1 MKRKK
6 IWIIVPIVCVAIG
19 MMLYLKFYPR
29 KPEPWEQVT
38 IATATLGGTY
48 YLLGDELS
56 GILERLP
63 GKPIERVMAEPSA
76 GAVKNI
82 ELLMD
87 PNSTANVAFAMKSAL
102 VQASRENPEVQQELR
117 VLARLYMD
125 VVQVVVR
132 RDTNIETIDDFR
144 KFFQEKKSRKI
155 FTGPERSGT
164 RMVTTQILKRIGF
177 PKGDYTPDDATKFAQ
192 AADRLVNGE
201 LDAAFFMAG
210 TPTQAVQK
218 ALESGECKLLPLDG
232 HIRERL
238 ASDGG
243 LGLVE
248 KKIPANFYRN
258 QGQAVETVAA
268 DVFLVCRKNLPKDLA
283 FVILEALLDN
293 ITDLLLVH
301 AKAQEIRLVE
311 AFDLPEGFR
320 LHPGAIEFREKES
333 SKLLIAT
340 GALNGKYY
348 ELGRKIQLLL
358 EERGIRARVM
368 QTDGSL
374 ENARLLN
381 ERPTIAIMQYD
392 AALASRINK
401 PRFVYHPALSDV
413 NIPQVRDIYRI
424 AALHEEKVHIVI
436 RKAKLEDI
444 EKQLEGEWKETV
456 TLSRL
461 AEAMRKLRQEQLRIC
476 LGPPNSATQIVA
488 QAILKHH
495 QIDIE
500 STSIRQSF
508 LSVSD
513 MVERLQH
520 EEIDIGFFVSYV
532 PSQAMKTVFN
542 IEKFRLLSLG
552 AKQQVQ
558 MAGRVF
564 TTSTIA
570 PNTYE
575 CQKQDGSPIRTLA
588 TQAVLVTTGS
598 LPYDV
603 KTITNAVCEGDAFLG
618 IAGSTMAKHLPSLP
632 LHPDAERHYKKA
644 KLLPSD
650 PRFDWLRA
658 TWTTLGCLVMIV
670 TGYKGLIML
679 RRSRTG
685 NEIGKMIL
693 AIPLE
698 AIARD
703 SVGRLLEIRDEIQQR
718 VRRRWWRWGELD
730 KHRWRYLRDL
740 IHDRIGEAKENLTR
754 ALVAEIRSVATDT
767 NLDDSTRQQ
776 RYRSIKNHIW
786 EFFEKGE
793 LDPSQQKLLR
803 ELLRETC
810 ESGNEV
816 EQSQREKK
824 PTGSVSSPIIE
835 LPPEPKSM
843 PSAKDLRSPNSAS
856 RPSSHE

>member
-1 MKRKK
+1 MRRKK
-6 IWIIVPIVCVAIG
+6 IWIIVPIICAAIG
-19 MMLYLKFYPR
+19 MMLYLKFYRR
-29 KPEPWEQVT
+29 KPGQWKHVK
-38 IATATLGGTY
+38 IATATQGGTY
-48 YLLGDELS
+48 YLLGDELK

-63 GKPIERVMAEPSA
+63 GKPIERVIAEPSA

-87 PNSTANVAFAMKSAL
+87 PNSTTNVAFVMKSAL
-102 VQASRENPEVQQELR
+102 LQARRENPQAQQELR

-155 FTGPERSGT
+155 FIGPERSGT
-164 RMVTTQILKRIGF
+164 RMVTTQILKSIGF
-177 PKGDYTPDDATKFAQ
+177 PEGNYTPDDATKFTE
-192 AADRLVNGE
+192 AADRLINGK

-232 HIRERL
+232 HTREGL
-238 ASDGG
+238 ATDRG

-258 QGQAVETVAA
+258 QGQAIETVAA
-268 DVFLVCRKNLPKDLA
+268 DVFIVCRKNLPKDLA

-301 AKAQEIRLVE
+301 AKAQEIKLVE
-311 AFDLPEGFR
+311 PFEPPEGFR
-320 LHPGAIEFREKES
+320 LHPGAIEFRDKES

-374 ENARLLN
+374 ENAELLN

-401 PRFVYHPALSDV
+401 PGFVYHPALSDV

-444 EKQLEGEWKETV
+444 EKQLEGEWKETA
-456 TLSRL
+456 TLSKL
-461 AEAMRKLRQEQLRIC
+461 AEAMSKLPQEQLRVC
-476 LGPPNSATQIVA
+476 LGPPNSASQVVA
-488 QAILKHH
+488 RAILRHH
-495 QIDIE
+495 GIE

-508 LSVSD
+508 LSVPD
-513 MVERLQH
+513 MVNRLQH
-520 EEIDIGFFVSYV
+520 EEIDMGFFVSYV
-532 PSQAMKTVFN
+532 PSQAMKTVLN
-542 IEKFRLLSLG
+542 AEKFRLLSLG

-564 TTSTIA
+564 TTSTIDHD
-570 PNTYE
+570 TYG
-575 CQKQDGSPIRTLA
+575 CQKQDDSPIRTLA

-598 LPYDV
+598 LPFDV

-618 IAGSTMAKHLPSLP
+618 IAGNTMAKHLPSLP

-658 TWTTLGCLVMIV
+658 TWTTLGCLVMI
-670 TGYKGLIML
+670 TAGYKGLIML

-685 NEIGKMIL
+685 NEIGRRIL

-718 VRRRWWRWGELD
+718 VRRRWWRLGELD

-754 ALVAEIRSVATDT
+754 AFVAEIRNVAHDPE
-767 NLDDSTRQQ
+767 LDKTTRKQH
-776 RYRSIKNHIW
+776 YRSIEARIW
-786 EFFEKGE
+786 EFFQKAE
-793 LDPSQQKLLR
+793 LDPSQQKLLC
-803 ELLRETC
+803 ELLRETG
-810 ESGNEV
+810 ESSNEV

-824 PTGSVSSPIIE
+824 PTGAVSSPVIE
-835 LPPEPKSM
+835 LPPKPKST
-843 PSAKDLRSPNSAS
+843 PSAKDLRSANSAL